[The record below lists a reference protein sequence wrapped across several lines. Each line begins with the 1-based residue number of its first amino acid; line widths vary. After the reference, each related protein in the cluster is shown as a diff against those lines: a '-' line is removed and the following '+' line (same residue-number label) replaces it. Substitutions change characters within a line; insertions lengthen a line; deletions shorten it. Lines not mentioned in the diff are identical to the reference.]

1 METLLTARFN
11 ASKFCAVFS
20 VFTDIFR
27 PSRVPF
33 IPPIFRLLRE
43 IFYTAYNK
51 GANAAFTPQLAPR
64 V

>member
-1 METLLTARFN
+1 METLLTARFQR
-11 ASKFCAVFS
+11 KQILRRFS